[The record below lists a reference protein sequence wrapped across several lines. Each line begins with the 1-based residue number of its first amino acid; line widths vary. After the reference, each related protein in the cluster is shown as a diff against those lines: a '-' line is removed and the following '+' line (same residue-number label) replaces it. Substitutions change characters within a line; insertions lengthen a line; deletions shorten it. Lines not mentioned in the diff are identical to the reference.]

1 MGSVVNIFHDFSKEV
16 EELAKTK
23 KEGGYLESV
32 MELCEKYE
40 IEPQSAA
47 KLLSKAIREKLK
59 DEFESLNMI
68 RGKRKSNK
76 LPLD

>member
-1 MGSVVNIFHDFSKEV
+1 MGSVVNLFHDFSKEV
-16 EELAKTK
+16 EEIAKNK
-23 KEGGYLESV
+23 KEGGYLEAI

-47 KLLSKAIREKLK
+47 KLLSKPIREKLK
-59 DEFESLNMI
+59 NEFESLNMI